1 MLDRIR
7 RLWAGLRDGER
18 SNEEIILLSLCAISI
33 PSILPFGIVRLLT
46 ASYAAAVVDLTI
58 VGGMLAVMAHV
69 WRTGRTRLASM
80 VISGIYSVG
89 MIVIVYLH
97 GISVVY
103 WLIPPWWLRFFTLPP
118 KRALLINLTSLACIL
133 AVLFNGTHAI
143 TLATFGVTVAL
154 INLFSYIVFYRTHLQ
169 VKELN
174 LRAERDFLTGAGNRR
189 ALQRTLMEC
198 AGSNAACSLL
208 LLDIDHFKRI
218 NDQFGHTVGD
228 AVLVSVSALIHARI
242 RANDRLFRYGGEE
255 FLIVAKGTPASAASC
270 LAEDLRQLVEQAA
283 MIQQQTVTVSIGIA
297 TLRAGEPISA
307 WVARADERLYTAKA
321 AGRNCIVTG

>member
-103 WLIPPWWLRFFTLPP
+103 WLIPPWWLRFLHCRP
-118 KRALLINLTSLACIL
+118 
-133 AVLFNGTHAI
+133 
-143 TLATFGVTVAL
+143 
-154 INLFSYIVFYRTHLQ
+154 
-169 VKELN
+169 
-174 LRAERDFLTGAGNRR
+174 
-189 ALQRTLMEC
+189 
-198 AGSNAACSLL
+198 NARC
-208 LLDIDHFKRI
+208 
-218 NDQFGHTVGD
+218 
-228 AVLVSVSALIHARI
+228 
-242 RANDRLFRYGGEE
+242 
-255 FLIVAKGTPASAASC
+255 
-270 LAEDLRQLVEQAA
+270 
-283 MIQQQTVTVSIGIA
+283 
-297 TLRAGEPISA
+297 
-307 WVARADERLYTAKA
+307 
-321 AGRNCIVTG
+321 